1 MIEGSKVTLQNLQ
14 NCSNVNSKVGVTK
27 KKDLKIIKDTN
38 RKITR
43 RIFLVFVQYK
53 NNNYIRY
60 NDIR

>member
-43 RIFLVFVQYK
+43 RIFLVFV
-53 NNNYIRY
+53 
-60 NDIR
+60 